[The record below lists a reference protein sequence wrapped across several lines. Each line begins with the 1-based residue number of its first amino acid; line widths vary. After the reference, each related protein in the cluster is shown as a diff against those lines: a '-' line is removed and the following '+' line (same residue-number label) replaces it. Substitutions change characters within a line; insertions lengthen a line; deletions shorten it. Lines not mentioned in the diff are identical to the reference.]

1 MAYEAQSARVVG
13 GNRLGLGS
21 EEARQRQTCG
31 DGERIPQRRV
41 EPEERHPD
49 HA

>member
-31 DGERIPQRRV
+31 DGERIPQRCV